1 MDERQLRSFIAVCR
15 SGSLVSASEQ
25 LNISQSAL
33 SRRLAELQ
41 SQLGI
46 TLFEAHGRGIRKT
59 ADADRLFPLALQ
71 ALEAC
76 STFRYAAK
84 HPNPSEELVPIRI
97 AATPHTIE
105 GAMASLAVRYRRTR
119 PNVEIS
125 FIEAGGAEVEKIVM
139 RGDAT
144 LGISARPNVE
154 TGLSEQRIARL
165 SFIAM
170 SREPFS
176 KHQTMNGVSLKSICE
191 RDLVL
196 LDRRFQARL
205 VLDAAL
211 RLFNLSPRIVHEGGS
226 TGVIRSLAA
235 TGVGTAILLSNSI
248 SELPNARVFARGT
261 QLGLDLTA
269 VWEPATRWRAEIEEF
284 VQMLKTDWPQTRT
297 EGQSQ
302 LPSD

>member
-15 SGSLVSASEQ
+15 SESLVTASKQ

-41 SQLGI
+41 SQLGV
-46 TLFEAHGRGIRKT
+46 TLFEPDGRGIRKT
-59 ADADRLFPLALQ
+59 ADADRLFPLAQQ
-71 ALEAC
+71 ALDAC
-76 STFRYAAK
+76 ATFRYAAK
-84 HPNPSEELVPIRI
+84 QQHPSEEPVLIRI

-105 GAMASLAVRYRRTR
+105 GAMASLAVGYRRTR

-125 FIEAGGAEVEKIVM
+125 FIEAGGTEVEELVM
-139 RGDAT
+139 QGEAT

-154 TGLSEQRIARL
+154 TGLSEQRIVRL
-165 SFIAM
+165 DFFAM

-176 KHQTMNGVSLKSICE
+176 ERQVLKGVDLKSICK
-191 RDLVL
+191 RDLIL
-196 LDRRFQARL
+196 LDRRFQSRL
-205 VLDAAL
+205 VLDAAF

-235 TGVGTAILLSNSI
+235 AGVGTAIVLSNSI
-248 SELPNARVFARGT
+248 SELPNARVVARGT

-269 VWEPATRWRAEIEEF
+269 VWEPATRWRVEIEEF
-284 VQMLKTDWPQTRT
+284 VQMLRDEWPPVSTGGR
-297 EGQSQ
+297 
-302 LPSD
+302 